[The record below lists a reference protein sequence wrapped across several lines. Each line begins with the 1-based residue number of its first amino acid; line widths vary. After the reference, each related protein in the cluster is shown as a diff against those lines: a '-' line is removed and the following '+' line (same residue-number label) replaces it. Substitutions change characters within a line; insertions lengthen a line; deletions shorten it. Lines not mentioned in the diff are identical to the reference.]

1 MDERPIRPRTDLEAA
16 ILELYRQLPEPKK
29 RIMMLSAMFSAAHN
43 GQFTRRR
50 PANEISQWPPAQSR
64 QDLCHT
70 TGRAAG
76 GLARKEAVTVAE
88 LTYSVTEAAQA
99 LGVSRRTMYD
109 LINREDFP
117 TLKVGGRRLISRELL
132 AEWVRV
138 QAGGQ
143 KENRSQ
149 C

>member
-1 MDERPIRPRTDLEAA
+1 M
-16 ILELYRQLPEPKK
+16 
-29 RIMMLSAMFSAAHN
+29 
-43 GQFTRRR
+43 
-50 PANEISQWPPAQSR
+50 
-64 QDLCHT
+64 
-70 TGRAAG
+70 
-76 GLARKEAVTVAE
+76 AE
-88 LTYSVTEAAQA
+88 LTYSVTEAAEA

-143 KENRSQ
+143 KEAACGAANTTGGRAERF
-149 C
+149 